1 MLEASQWDPRLL
13 ELFQQ
18 VEADLREL
26 LAVPDEYAVFFLH
39 GGASNQFAM
48 IPMNLLRG
56 RDRADYLHTGLWS
69 GKAAEE
75 ARRYA
80 TVNVAGSGTG
90 SGEGWRQGSKT
101 YKRTLANLSHWPPQ
115 KIETFRRLLQD
126 QPLVSPHDLFCTRQT
141 LPHGHVEAVL
151 MAMRQLGL
159 DSLLAAK
166 RCRQR
171 DLVMAMVA
179 SRLLHPCSKLAT
191 TREWHTTTL
200 AQELSVA
207 DATED
212 DLYQAMD
219 WLLERQPRIEKKLA
233 ARHLSEDCLVLYDV
247 SSSYYEGRTCPLAQY
262 GHDRDGKKGLPI
274 IVYGVMTDGEG
285 RPIAVEV
292 YPGNTGDPTTVA
304 DQVEKLRDRFQ
315 LSRVVLVGDRGML
328 TQPQIDKMKTH
339 SGLGWITALTSV
351 AIRGLLE
358 AGALQLSLLDETN
371 LAEITSPDYPGERLM
386 VCHNPLLEEERGRKR
401 RELLEATE
409 TALGK
414 VSQQVAR
421 RKKKPLKEAEIAL
434 KVGKVLGH
442 YKMGKHFLYT
452 IGEGKLQWSRRE
464 QMIEQEAKLD
474 GIYVIRTSES
484 AERLSAADTVRSYKS
499 LAQVERAFRTLKGV
513 DLLIRPIRHRT
524 EDRVPAH
531 IFLCLLAYY
540 VEWHLRRAWAPL
552 LFEDEQLAELRRQR
566 DPILPATGSPSAQQK
581 KLTRQTADGFP
592 VHSFATLMA
601 ELAGRA
607 RVTYGL
613 KSDGSAPS
621 FQQVPEPTPLQAK
634 AYALLAL
641 LPVAGN

>member
-1 MLEASQWDPRLL
+1 MYIETVPNRNSPP
-13 ELFQQ
+13 
-18 VEADLREL
+18 
-26 LAVPDEYAVFFLH
+26 AV
-39 GGASNQFAM
+39 
-48 IPMNLLRG
+48 LLR
-56 RDRADYLHTGLWS
+56 
-69 GKAAEE
+69 
-75 ARRYA
+75 
-80 TVNVAGSGTG
+80 
-90 SGEGWRQGSKT
+90 EGWREGSKT
-101 YKRTLANLSHWPPQ
+101 LKRTLANLSHWPPQ

-126 QPLVSPHDLFCTRQT
+126 EPLVSPQDLFCTLRT
-141 LPHGHVEAVL
+141 LPHGHVEAIL
-151 MAMRQLGL
+151 MAMRKLGL

-166 RCRQR
+166 RCRER
-171 DLVMAMVA
+171 DLIMAMIAARV
-179 SRLLHPCSKLAT
+179 LHPCSKLAT
-191 TREWHTTTL
+191 AREWHTTTL
-200 AQELSVA
+200 AEELSVA

-233 ARHLSEDCLVLYDV
+233 ARHLGEDCLVLYDV
-247 SSSYYEGRTCPLAQY
+247 SSSYYEGHTCPLAQY

-304 DQVEKLRDRFQ
+304 DQVEKLRDRFH
-315 LSRVVLVGDRGML
+315 LSRMVLVGDRGML
-328 TQPQIDKMKTH
+328 TQPQIDKMKMH
-339 SGLGWITALTSV
+339 PGLGWITALTSV

-401 RELLEATE
+401 RELLQATE
-409 TALGK
+409 QALTK
-414 VSQQVAR
+414 VSKQVER

-434 KVGKVLGH
+434 KVGKVLER

-452 IGEGKLQWSRRE
+452 IGEGKFQWSRRE
-464 QMIEQEAKLD
+464 QTIEQEARLD

-484 AERLSAADTVRSYKS
+484 AERLSAADTVRSYKN

-540 VEWHLRRAWAPL
+540 VEWHLRRVWAPL
-552 LFEDEQLAELRRQR
+552 LFEDEQLAEERRRR
-566 DPILPATGSPSAQQK
+566 DPILPATGSPSAQEK
-581 KLTRQTADGFP
+581 KLTRQTVDGLP

-601 ELAGRA
+601 ELASRA

-613 KSDGSAPS
+613 KSNESTPS